1 MRYKINFKEDKSM
14 SELQNEN
21 TEVMVSEDVVSTTP
35 ATEESKDDSSLGKLG
50 IALIGLAAVGTLA
63 LGKAAVKGGKKLV
76 NKINEKR
83 ADLKRFKDS
92 KDADFVEEG
101 FEDVELED
109 DFEDEDK
116 NKK

>member
-1 MRYKINFKEDKSM
+1 M

-21 TEVMVSEDVVSTTP
+21 TKVLVSENVNTTP

-83 ADLKRFKDS
+83 SDLKRFKDS

>member
-1 MRYKINFKEDKSM
+1 M

-21 TEVMVSEDVVSTTP
+21 TQVMVSGDAVSTTP
-35 ATEESKDDSSLGKLG
+35 APEESKDDSLGKLG
-50 IALIGLAAVGTLA
+50 VALIGLASIGTYTV
-63 LGKAAVKGGKKLV
+63 GKAAVKGCMHVV
-76 NKINEKR
+76 NKIKEKK
-83 ADLKRFKDS
+83 AGS
-92 KDADFVEEG
+92 KVSDDYDADFVEEG

>member
-1 MRYKINFKEDKSM
+1 M

-21 TEVMVSEDVVSTTP
+21 TEVMVSEDVDSTTL
-35 ATEESKDDSSLGKLG
+35 ATEGSKDDSSLGKLG

-76 NKINEKR
+76 DKIKEKK
-83 ADLKRFKDS
+83 AGS
-92 KDADFVEEG
+92 KVSEDYDDADFVEEG

-109 DFEDEDK
+109 DFEDDEDK

>member
-1 MRYKINFKEDKSM
+1 M

-21 TEVMVSEDVVSTTP
+21 TEVMVSEDVDSTTP
-35 ATEESKDDSSLGKLG
+35 ATEGSKDDSSLGKLG

-76 NKINEKR
+76 DKIKEKK

-109 DFEDEDK
+109 DFEDDEDK

>member
-1 MRYKINFKEDKSM
+1 MRYKTKFKEDKSM

-21 TEVMVSEDVVSTTP
+21 TEVLTSEDVVSTTP
-35 ATEESKDDSSLGKLG
+35 VTEESKDDSLGKLG
-50 IALIGLAAVGTLA
+50 VALIGLAAIGTLA

-76 NKINEKR
+76 DKINEKK
-83 ADLKRFKDS
+83 ADMKRFKDS

-109 DFEDEDK
+109 DFSDDEDK
-116 NKK
+116 NEK

>member
-1 MRYKINFKEDKSM
+1 M

-21 TEVMVSEDVVSTTP
+21 TEVLVSEDVNTTP
-35 ATEESKDDSSLGKLG
+35 ANEESKDDSLGKLG

-76 NKINEKR
+76 DKINEKR

>member
-21 TEVMVSEDVVSTTP
+21 TEVLVSEDVVSTTP
-35 ATEESKDDSSLGKLG
+35 ATEESKDDSLGKLG
-50 IALIGLAAVGTLA
+50 VALIGLAAIGTLA

-76 NKINEKR
+76 DKIKEKK
-83 ADLKRFKDS
+83 ADLKRFKDYD
-92 KDADFVEEG
+92 DADFVEEG

-109 DFEDEDK
+109 DFSDDEDK
-116 NKK
+116 NEK

>member
-1 MRYKINFKEDKSM
+1 M

-21 TEVMVSEDVVSTTP
+21 TQVMVSEDVVSTTP

-63 LGKAAVKGGKKLV
+63 LGKAAVKGGKMLV
-76 NKINEKR
+76 NKIKEKK
-83 ADLKRFKDS
+83 AGLKVSEDYD
-92 KDADFVEEG
+92 DADFVEEG

-116 NKK
+116 NEK